1 MPVQIPYRLLLLH
14 HPSTLSYSCQTQI
27 KASAICALFNNLKII
42 KKLLVDEKPSS
53 FIDCVKL
60 ARNKFEDLFNYNIK
74 ALITKYPKDHKT
86 DNGCEF
92 WGGSYRFPS
101 SIEYDATNEL
111 YANFI
116 KATAKLYAVMYKIK
130 IPQDQLEN
138 AANLALNVDVN
149 EYKPEEYSI
158 EEFVS
163 YFIVCLHDE
172 MKKKSEV

>member
-1 MPVQIPYRLLLLH
+1 MNKYIVDSGYVHRLYNSDQGALL
-14 HPSTLSYSCQTQI
+14 
-27 KASAICALFNNLKII
+27 NNLKII
-42 KKLLVDEKPSS
+42 KQLIVDEKPSS
-53 FIDCVKL
+53 FNDCVKL

-101 SIEYDATNEL
+101 IIEYDSTNEL
-111 YANFI
+111 HANFI

-138 AANLALNVDVN
+138 AANLALNVDVI
-149 EYKPEEYSI
+149 EYKPEDYVI
-158 EEFVS
+158 EDVEKDEFQIYVEG
-163 YFIVCLHDE
+163 IDE
-172 MKKKSEV
+172 IIDSTDKFLNQILYLI